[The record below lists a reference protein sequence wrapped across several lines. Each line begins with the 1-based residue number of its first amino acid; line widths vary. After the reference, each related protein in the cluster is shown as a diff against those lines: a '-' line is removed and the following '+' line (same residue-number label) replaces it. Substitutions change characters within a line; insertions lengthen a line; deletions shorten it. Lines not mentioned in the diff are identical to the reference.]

1 MAVNCLVAEADAIK
15 TARVLTVHTLRS
27 MNCLDTVGHA
37 EAVEYGGKQR
47 SARPYLLGR
56 AGARPIHVAEDA
68 VGVAL
73 GRVMVPNKAALLAEE
88 ESEAWVQ
95 GVGVVAV
102 GVAKVSARSRVHMLV
117 DQVSADRHL
126 QRVWGQTA
134 EAVAV
139 REPEGKSERV
149 KAE

>member
-1 MAVNCLVAEADAIK
+1 
-15 TARVLTVHTLRS
+15 
-27 MNCLDTVGHA
+27 
-37 EAVEYGGKQR
+37 
-47 SARPYLLGR
+47 
-56 AGARPIHVAEDA
+56 
-68 VGVAL
+68 
-73 GRVMVPNKAALLAEE
+73 MVPNKAALLAEE

-95 GVGVVAV
+95 GIGVVAA